1 MQLNLNIQLE
11 KNKLDVD
18 SLRENQREFIKNSRL
33 ILKSQQKFM
42 QKMHNV

>member
-33 ILKSQQKFM
+33 ILKSQQKFR